1 MSSTTE
7 TLKVGVDDGEVRLDR
22 YLRRK
27 FPKLTQVRIEKLLRS
42 GQIRVDGGRAKS
54 SDRVGPGQEV
64 RLPPAAILYAA
75 PPPKAEHTIV
85 RGVSEDVRKM
95 ILFEDHDVLVVNK
108 PFGVPTQG
116 GTGIG
121 DKNMDDM
128 VAALGNEGGSR
139 PKLVHRLDRDTTGVL
154 VFGKTPVSTAAL
166 AESFR
171 NRDTMKVYWAIVLG
185 MPRPATGQIRS
196 WMRKEFGGPGQSDRE
211 MMRPAIQKDEGAL
224 HAITDYLVLQNAGQ
238 EAAWMALRPVTGRTH
253 QLRFHMQEIGN
264 SIAGDSKYKC
274 DRQTPGGLG
283 GKLLL
288 HARAIELPH
297 PKKGNLR
304 VIAPTPAHMQNAFE
318 LLGFDE
324 RDAKDPFEPFI

>member
-1 MSSTTE
+1 MSDN
-7 TLKVGVDDGEVRLDR
+7 LKVGVDDGEVRLDR
-22 YLRRK
+22 FLRRK

-42 GQIRVDGGRAKS
+42 GQIRVDGARAKS

-64 RLPPAAILYAA
+64 RLPPPNILYSA
-75 PPPKAEHTIV
+75 PPPKTEAKVV
-85 RGVSEDVRKM
+85 RAVADEVRKL
-95 ILFEDHDVLVVNK
+95 ILFEDHDVLVLNK

-128 VAALGNEGGSR
+128 VAGLGNEGGSR

-154 VFGKTPVSTAAL
+154 VFGKTPVGTAAL

-171 NRDTMKVYWAIVLG
+171 DRDTKKVYWAIVLG
-185 MPRPATGQIRS
+185 MPRPPSGQVRS
-196 WMRKEFGGPGQSDRE
+196 WMRKELGPGQSDRE

-238 EAAWMALRPVTGRTH
+238 EAAWVALRPVTGRTH

-264 SIAGDSKYKC
+264 SIAGDPKYKC
-274 DRQTPGGLG
+274 DRQTPGGLS

-288 HARAIELPH
+288 HARAIEIPH
-297 PKKGNLR
+297 PKKGILR
-304 VIAPTPAHMQNAFE
+304 VIAPIPPHMQKAFE
-318 LLGFDE
+318 LFGFDE